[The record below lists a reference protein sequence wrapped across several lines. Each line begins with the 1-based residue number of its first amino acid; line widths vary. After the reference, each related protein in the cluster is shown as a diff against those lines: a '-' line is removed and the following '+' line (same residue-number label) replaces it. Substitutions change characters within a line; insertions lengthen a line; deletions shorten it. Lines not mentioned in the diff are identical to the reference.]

1 MDTDKAASPAGHSRE
16 EKKKK
21 DKKPGMLSGFFKR
34 KEKKRYPDE
43 ESEDIL
49 NEKQSGELSRD
60 SPSFGKT
67 SEDSARSEAQVQPLQ
82 VQPLRQMSKLKKQ
95 PPPDQLSAAGQDSS
109 QPASARDSTPQPIKP
124 PERSAPSPGPLSG
137 TPASTMRLVEPEI
150 KQNSE
155 HRPLQL
161 QGISSEPVRAERTEG
176 GDTRKESHTT
186 GGVFAPIAN
195 IIKSSRSSSPKPEK
209 VKKASTR
216 VALDDFDSSPDTETP
231 PNNKNPFASDLDNQ
245 TPTFGTDRLSES
257 PVQLTHADAAPSQ
270 PPGLL
275 IDTSSQE
282 ASSSPTS
289 LPPSSPETTDPHD
302 NREAKGYEDTPN
314 STADSVSV
322 TPTWSDAS
330 LRTYFEDSSDIRDL
344 LIVVH
349 DTSDVIP
356 VGPDH
361 PLIRGMFR
369 EEKTKLTEIGNVR
382 QSFPS

>member
-1 MDTDKAASPAGHSRE
+1 MDTDKVASPSGHSKE
-16 EKKKK
+16 EKKRKE
-21 DKKPGMLSGFFKR
+21 KKPGMLSGFFKR
-34 KEKKRYPDE
+34 KDKKRYPDE

-60 SPSFGKT
+60 SPSLGKN
-67 SEDSARSEAQVQPLQ
+67 SEDSTRSEAQI
-82 VQPLRQMSKLKKQ
+82 QPLRQMSKLKKQ
-95 PPPDQLSAAGQDSS
+95 PPPDQPPAADRDTS
-109 QPASARDSTPQPIKP
+109 QPSPVREPAPQQVKP
-124 PERSAPSPGPLSG
+124 PERPGPSPGPLSG
-137 TPASTMRLVEPEI
+137 SSASTMRLVEPEV
-150 KQNSE
+150 KQIGD

-161 QGISSEPVRAERTEG
+161 QGISPEPARAERAEG
-176 GDTRKESHTT
+176 EDTRKESHTT

-195 IIKSSRSSSPKPEK
+195 IIKSSHSSSPKPEK
-209 VKKASTR
+209 VKKAPTR
-216 VALDDFDSSPDTETP
+216 VTLDDFDSSPDTETP
-231 PNNKNPFASDLDNQ
+231 PDNKNPFASDLDNQ
-245 TPTFGTDRLSES
+245 TPKFGTDRLSES

-275 IDTSSQE
+275 LDTSSQE
-282 ASSSPTS
+282 ASSPPIS
-289 LPPSSPETTDPHD
+289 LPPSSPETMDTHD
-302 NREAKGYEDTPN
+302 NRGPKGYEDTPN
-314 STADSVSV
+314 STAGSVSV

-382 QSFPS
+382 

>member
-1 MDTDKAASPAGHSRE
+1 
-16 EKKKK
+16 
-21 DKKPGMLSGFFKR
+21 MLSGFFKR

-43 ESEDIL
+43 ESEDNL

-67 SEDSARSEAQVQPLQ
+67 SEDSTRLEAQTQPLQ

-95 PPPDQLSAAGQDSS
+95 PPDQPSVVDHDPSQSSLVRESA
-109 QPASARDSTPQPIKP
+109 PQQAKP
-124 PERSAPSPGPLSG
+124 PENRGPSPGTHSG
-137 TPASTMRLVEPEI
+137 SSASTMRLVDPEV
-150 KQNSE
+150 KQSSD

-161 QGISSEPVRAERTEG
+161 QGISSEPVKAERAEG
-176 GDTRKESHTT
+176 GDARKEPHTT
-186 GGVFAPIAN
+186 SSVFAPIAN
-195 IIKSSRSSSPKPEK
+195 IIRSSHSSSPKPEK

-231 PNNKNPFASDLDNQ
+231 PNKNPFASDLDDQ
-245 TPTFGTDRLSES
+245 TPKFGTERLSES

-289 LPPSSPETTDPHD
+289 LPSSSPETMDTHD
-302 NREAKGYEDTPN
+302 NRGQKGYEDTPN
-314 STADSVSV
+314 STADSISV
-322 TPTWSDAS
+322 TPTWSEAS

-369 EEKTKLTEIGNVR
+369 EEKTKLTEIGNVC
-382 QSFPS
+382 